1 MKPNI
6 LQWALGAAFACV
18 AAASTAQDY
27 PARPVHLIVPYPP
40 GGGTDVVARAVAQ
53 RLQAE
58 LGQPVVVESKP
69 GAARSSA
76 PAAWRGPRRTATP

>member
-27 PARPVHLIVPYPP
+27 
-40 GGGTDVVARAVAQ
+40 Q
-53 RLQAE
+53 R
-58 LGQPVVVESKP
+58 G
-69 GAARSSA
+69 RC
-76 PAAWRGPRRTATP
+76 T